1 MADAYTERRGTGQ
14 GLPTSQ
20 GLPGTKGGAHGRY
33 PVEFECGAETPSA
46 HGTIPAM
53 LESPLHPEHFQEAT
67 WSGGQ
72 VWTGA
77 SDFLLQ
83 PQFMP
88 LENGGRVIEPRKV
101 NVRVRDDT

>member
-1 MADAYTERRGTGQ
+1 MPTQSEGERDRGFLQAKGFR
-14 GLPTSQ
+14 GLKVVPTARILSS
-20 GLPGTKGGAHGRY
+20 LR
-33 PVEFECGAETPSA
+33 CGAETPSA

-88 LENGGRVIEPRKV
+88 LENGGRYR
-101 NVRVRDDT
+101 TL